1 MDLNPLSILGKGLVK
16 GVSEAVIWVMT
27 LLWNASLTLLEL
39 AFRISDTFASPD
51 LSQEGPLR
59 SILGTTLWLSASLAT
74 LLALVQLTVALVR
87 RDGQSLGRI
96 FLGIVQYALVWG
108 SFTSVW
114 AALVVSASSLQKAI
128 LQQTLH
134 ADGLAGFTTEVSW
147 PRDITDATLATI
159 LAVTSVFLI
168 IPATFMIIT
177 MAVFRGAALIVLAA
191 VTPIT
196 AAGLLAQV
204 GAPIFA
210 KQARWGLAAVLM
222 APTEALVLGVG
233 VQVANADIAGAGSS
247 TPKAIGTGII
257 AAGVVVVAAVSPLA
271 LFRLLAWVD
280 PGTPS
285 GAALRQAWGSASGRI
300 LGNPVA
306 GAGGGGGGE
315 GSQNASSL
323 GKAAAGA
330 AVGGPTGAATAVAGD
345 GRSGGEHQADSAT
358 QSRITSALGSFGAGV
373 KNVAGA
379 GMRMADLSADIY
391 GGAGIGSPGY
401 SMSPADQAATS
412 TDTGTPRRRT
422 PPQQAQTAPSQPR
435 PPAPNTGGSTSPT
448 PAPGGPVSPQPGG
461 APRPGAPGAGG
472 QNSAPGSGAQP
483 GSRGSGQK
491 GSGK

>member
-1 MDLNPLSILGKGLVK
+1 MGKLHQ
-16 GVSEAVIWVMT
+16 
-27 LLWNASLTLLEL
+27 
-39 AFRISDTFASPD
+39 R
-51 LSQEGPLR
+51 
-59 SILGTTLWLSASLAT
+59 
-74 LLALVQLTVALVR
+74 
-87 RDGQSLGRI
+87 LGR
-96 FLGIVQYALVWG
+96 
-108 SFTSVW
+108 
-114 AALVVSASSLQKAI
+114 LVVSASSLQKAI

-159 LAVTSVFLI
+159 LAITSVFLI

-257 AAGVVVVAAVSPLA
+257 AAGVVVVAAASPLA
-271 LFRLLAWVD
+271 LYRLLAWVD

-306 GAGGGGGGE
+306 GASGGGGGGE
-315 GSQNASSL
+315 GSQNASSWVRQQL
-323 GKAAAGA
+323 GQPWAVLREPLPQLPVMAAPVANTK
-330 AVGGPTGAATAVAGD
+330 PTPP
-345 GRSGGEHQADSAT
+345 R
-358 QSRITSALGSFGAGV
+358 
-373 KNVAGA
+373 
-379 GMRMADLSADIY
+379 
-391 GGAGIGSPGY
+391 SPGL
-401 SMSPADQAATS
+401 
-412 TDTGTPRRRT
+412 
-422 PPQQAQTAPSQPR
+422 PR
-435 PPAPNTGGSTSPT
+435 PWA
-448 PAPGGPVSPQPGG
+448 V
-461 APRPGAPGAGG
+461 
-472 QNSAPGSGAQP
+472 SAPE
-483 GSRGSGQK
+483 
-491 GSGK
+491 